1 MADSSP
7 SGLARL
13 RECNAPQVARARAS
27 VISGNAPLRYNDF
40 MLQPL
45 PKPRL
50 SRSRLVAALL
60 ALMIFAAPSGARAQ
74 NIISDFFGGLFGGGR
89 NPHII
94 ERSWPPPRR
103 HSDGAPMRRIV
114 PHSTSRA
121 PTYWRPATRVT
132 KTPHRQP
139 AAADHGEAPAVE
151 ADFFVVVMGDT
162 LADMLADGLEEAL
175 EDTPEIGVQHKGKES
190 SGLVRN
196 DFYDWPKTAQEIANG
211 PRKPD
216 VAVMMLGS
224 NDHQPLGDGTQAVEP
239 FSPRWR
245 EVYTARVDA
254 VIHAFKEKNIPLV
267 WVGLPMMKAE
277 RFSADMA
284 QINEIYRASAAKAG
298 VPFIDIWDIFADDH
312 GQYSAFG
319 PDVNGQ
325 NVKLRAADGVHFTSA
340 GSRKVAHFLEGEIKR
355 IFDARQQQAP
365 EASAPPAQE
374 TGALPAAPAP
384 AFQSPVAP
392 APAAAPSLP
401 PQRPAIGPAQPL
413 TGPPGGGQD
422 LARRDK
428 PGPREATPVSV
439 ERALAEHV
447 FVEGGDQPARPGRA
461 DDFSLPAKAPQ
472 PPTTQ

>member
-1 MADSSP
+1 MFQA
-7 SGLARL
+7 LL
-13 RECNAPQVARARAS
+13 
-27 VISGNAPLRYNDF
+27 
-40 MLQPL
+40 
-45 PKPRL
+45 KPRL

-60 ALMIFAAPSGARAQ
+60 ALMLFAPPTDARAQ
-74 NIISDFFGGLFGGGR
+74 NIISDFFGGLFGGGGR

-94 ERSWPPPRR
+94 ERSWPAQRRPRE
-103 HSDGAPMRRIV
+103 SAPMRRIV
-114 PHSTSRA
+114 PHSTSRE
-121 PTYWRPATRVT
+121 PTYWRPATRT
-132 KTPHRQP
+132 AKTPRRQP
-139 AAADHGEAPAVE
+139 AATVANHGETPPVE
-151 ADFFVVVMGDT
+151 ANFFVVVMGDT
-162 LADMLADGLEEAL
+162 LGDMLADGLEEAF
-175 EDTPEIGVQHKGKES
+175 EDFPEIGVLHKGKES

-196 DFYDWPKTAQEIANG
+196 DFYDWPKTALEIANG

-224 NDHQPLGDGTQAVEP
+224 NDHQALGDGAQAAEP

-245 EVYTARVDA
+245 EVYTARVEA
-254 VIHAFKEKNIPLV
+254 VIRAFKEKDIPLV

-284 QINEIYRASAAKAG
+284 QINEIYRSSAAKAG
-298 VPFIDIWDIFADDH
+298 IPFIDIWDIFADDH

-340 GSRKVAHFLEGEIKR
+340 GARKVAHFVEGEIKR
-355 IFDARQQQAP
+355 VFDARQQQAP
-365 EASAPPAQE
+365 EASGPPAQE
-374 TGALPAAPAP
+374 TGALPATPAAPAP
-384 AFQSPVAP
+384 VFQAPGAP

-401 PQRPAIGPAQPL
+401 PQRPAIGPTQLL

-428 PGPREATPVSV
+428 PGPRPATAIPV
-439 ERALAEHV
+439 ERAVAEHV

-461 DDFSLPAKAPQ
+461 DDFSLPPIAPRP
-472 PPTTQ
+472 PPTQ

>member
-1 MADSSP
+1 M
-7 SGLARL
+7 
-13 RECNAPQVARARAS
+13 
-27 VISGNAPLRYNDF
+27 RYNRG
-40 MLQPL
+40 MLQAL
-45 PKPRL
+45 LTPRL
-50 SRSRLVAALL
+50 FRPRLVAAVL
-60 ALMIFAAPSGARAQ
+60 ALMLFAPPTDARAQ

-89 NPHII
+89 NHHVI
-94 ERSWPPPRR
+94 ERSWQEPRR
-103 HSDGAPMRRIV
+103 PRESAPMRRIV

-121 PTYWRPATRVT
+121 PTYWRPATRT
-132 KTPHRQP
+132 AKTPHPQP
-139 AAADHGEAPAVE
+139 AAASTDANRGEAPAVE

-162 LADMLADGLEEAL
+162 LGDMLADGLEEAF
-175 EDTPEIGVQHKGKES
+175 EDIPEIGVLHKSKES
-190 SGLVRN
+190 SGLVRT

-216 VAVMMLGS
+216 VAVMMVGS
-224 NDHQPLGDGTQAVEP
+224 NDHQPLGDGAQAVDP

-277 RFSADMA
+277 RFSADMG
-284 QINEIYRASAAKAG
+284 QINEIYRASAASAG

-340 GSRKVAHFLEGEIKR
+340 GARKVAHFVEGEIKR
-355 IFDARQQQAP
+355 VFDARQQQAP

-374 TGALPAAPAP
+374 TGALPATPAAPAP
-384 AFQSPVAP
+384 AVQSPGAP
-392 APAAAPSLP
+392 TPAAAPSLP
-401 PQRPAIGPAQPL
+401 PQRPAIGPTQLL

-428 PGPREATPVSV
+428 PNPRQATPVSV
-439 ERALAEHV
+439 ERAVAEHV
-447 FVEGGDQPARPGRA
+447 FVEGGVQPPRPGRA
-461 DDFSLPAKAPQ
+461 DDFSLPPKAPQ
-472 PPTTQ
+472 PPQAQ

>member
-1 MADSSP
+1 MVQAF
-7 SGLARL
+7 L
-13 RECNAPQVARARAS
+13 
-27 VISGNAPLRYNDF
+27 
-40 MLQPL
+40 
-45 PKPRL
+45 KPRL
-50 SRSRLVAALL
+50 YRSRLVAALL
-60 ALMIFAAPSGARAQ
+60 ALMLFAPPTDARAQ

-94 ERSWPPPRR
+94 ERSWPTPRHPR
-103 HSDGAPMRRIV
+103 ESAPMRRIV

-121 PTYWRPATRVT
+121 PTYWRPATRT
-132 KTPHRQP
+132 AKTPHRQP
-139 AAADHGEAPAVE
+139 ATAANHGETPPVE
-151 ADFFVVVMGDT
+151 ADFFVAVMGDT
-162 LADMLADGLEEAL
+162 LGDMLADGLEEAF
-175 EDTPEIGVQHKGKES
+175 EDTPEIGVLHKAKES

-196 DFYDWPKTAQEIANG
+196 DFYDWPKISQEIAND

-224 NDHQPLGDGTQAVEP
+224 NDHQPLGDGAQAAEP

-245 EVYTARVDA
+245 EVYTARVEA

-284 QINEIYRASAAKAG
+284 QINEIYRSSAAKAG
-298 VPFIDIWDIFADDH
+298 VPFVDIWDIFADDH

-340 GSRKVAHFLEGEIKR
+340 GARKVAHFVAGEIKR
-355 IFDARQQQAP
+355 VFDARQQQAP
-365 EASAPPAQE
+365 EAAAPPAQE
-374 TGALPAAPAP
+374 TGALPATPAAPTP
-384 AFQSPVAP
+384 VFQSPGAR

-401 PQRPAIGPAQPL
+401 PQRPAIGPTQLL

-428 PGPREATPVSV
+428 PGPRQATPVSA
-439 ERALAEHV
+439 ERAVAEHV

-461 DDFSLPAKAPQ
+461 DDFSLAPKAPQ
-472 PPTTQ
+472 PPPTQ